1 MSPMENH
8 RKTGMAQRSL
18 RLHKD
23 LKRRIEDVARERG
36 YRSSS
41 AFMVEA
47 IEEKLRRIESVD
59 SMSEAEARIAASFD
73 QILREVRSLHTSTQ
87 AQFALTDALTK
98 YVLTCMIEPPTEL
111 LASSRMKAKAR
122 YDRLMRAAA
131 KTITGQVANLLY
143 EVAENEDDER

>member
-1 MSPMENH
+1 MSPMKNQS
-8 RKTGMAQRSL
+8 KTGMAQRSL
-18 RLHKD
+18 RLQES
-23 LKRRIEDVARERG
+23 LKHQVKEVADARG

-73 QILREVRSLHTSTQ
+73 QILREVRSLHTSMQ

-98 YVLTCMIEPPTEL
+98 YVLTCMIEPPSEL
-111 LASSRMKAKAR
+111 LATSRMQAKAR

-131 KTITGQVANLLY
+131 KTITGQVANSLY
-143 EVAENEDDER
+143 DERGEE

>member
-1 MSPMENH
+1 MKKQ
-8 RKTGMAQRSL
+8 RKTSMAQRSL
-18 RLHKD
+18 RLQEK
-23 LKRRIEDVARERG
+23 LKGQVEEVSATRG

-59 SMSEAEARIAASFD
+59 SMSEAESRIAATFD
-73 QILREVRSLHTSTQ
+73 QILREVRSLHTSMQ

-98 YVLTCMIEPPTEL
+98 YVLTCMTEPPTEL

-131 KTITGQVANLLY
+131 KTITGQVANLLDG
-143 EVAENEDDER
+143 VTENENEER